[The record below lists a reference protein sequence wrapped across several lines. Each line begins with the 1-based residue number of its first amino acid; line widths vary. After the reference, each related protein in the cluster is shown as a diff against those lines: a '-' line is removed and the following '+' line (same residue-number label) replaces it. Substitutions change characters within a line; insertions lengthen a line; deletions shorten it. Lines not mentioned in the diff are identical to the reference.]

1 MGRKTKHLIIVS
13 FDGLSTLD
21 FDYINKLPNF
31 KEFIQDSSYC
41 KNVYSVYPSL
51 TYPAHTSIVT
61 GKYPNNHGVI
71 NNTFLQLNTASPDW
85 YWHRKSI
92 KSETFYDIAIQKGM
106 KVAALLWPVTAK
118 SKIQYNMP
126 EIFANRKWENQIIVS
141 LLNGSPI
148 YQLSMNFKYGN
159 IRKGKSQPELD
170 NFTSSCLNYT
180 LENKKPDVTMVH
192 FTDLDTIR
200 HNFGFYSK
208 EAKDAL
214 KRHDNRLGKIINTL
228 KKSNMYD
235 ESTII
240 LLGDH
245 SSLNEDK
252 IICINKLFKDNGLIE
267 VDNIGNIKSWK
278 AILKNC
284 DGSAYIYINNDD
296 SQVKEKVLNV
306 LNKFNDKY
314 NCIEDIFSSSQAKEL
329 GADENCSFMLEAKE
343 GYYFLDNHD
352 RNVIEH
358 IDKNDV
364 GQVPHVTLST
374 HGYSPFKENYTT
386 VFMAKG
392 KGIKKNIILENMN
405 LIDYANTFS
414 KLLGFRMENIDGRTL
429 DEIIN

>member
-1 MGRKTKHLIIVS
+1 MSRKTKHLIIVS

-31 KEFIQDSSYC
+31 KDFIKDSSYC

-71 NNTFLQLNTASPDW
+71 NNTFLQLNTTSPDW

-126 EIFANRKWENQIIVS
+126 EIFANRKWENQITVS

-180 LENKKPDVTMVH
+180 LENKKPDITMVH

-214 KRHDNRLGKIINTL
+214 KRHDDRLGKIINTL

-252 IICINKLFKDNGLIE
+252 IIYINKLFKDNGLIE
-267 VDNIGNIKSWK
+267 VNNTGNINSWK

-284 DGSAYIYINNDD
+284 DGSAYIYINNNDIA
-296 SQVKEKVLNV
+296 VKKKVLNV
-306 LNKFNDKY
+306 LNQFNDKY

-329 GADENCSFMLEAKE
+329 GADENCSFMLEAKK

-352 RNVIEH
+352 RNVIEY

-364 GQVPHVTLST
+364 GQVPHITLST

-392 KGIKKNIILENMN
+392 KGIKKNVILEKMN

-414 KLLGFRMENIDGRTL
+414 KLLGFEMENIDGKAL